1 MRYLQILHETFG
13 NNRNDQY
20 ICVYLKSIS
29 ANKTFLGSSNSRSGF
44 VSAEM
49 LKAGLAS
56 IYVAKGA
63 QYAGMLDRL
72 KKYES
77 RAK

>member
-1 MRYLQILHETFG
+1 MAFVRKPPFFFKK
-13 NNRNDQY
+13 N
-20 ICVYLKSIS
+20 
-29 ANKTFLGSSNSRSGF
+29 

-49 LKAGLAS
+49 VKAGLAS

-63 QYAGMLDRL
+63 QYAGMLDQL

-77 RAK
+77 RAKYVAHLIFTLI